1 MIRVLGGVRNLARIL
16 HGAAGI
22 ALVFLML
29 LTIADVVLR
38 AFHRPI
44 AGTYE
49 LVGYAGAAAIAG
61 AMPYTSW
68 MRGQVYVDFLLE
80 RLPGPA
86 RMICRLA
93 TRLLVIALFGLLGWH
108 LVKYGRD
115 LRVCG
120 EVSPTLELKFYPV
133 VFGFAA
139 ACALQAIVQV
149 CEIVKL
155 FRGEYE

>member
-1 MIRVLGGVRNLARIL
+1 ML
-16 HGAAGI
+16 HWVAGI
-22 ALVFLML
+22 SLIFLML

-44 AGTYE
+44 VGTYE
-49 LVGYAGAAAIAG
+49 LVGYAGALAVAG
-61 AMPYTSW
+61 AMPCTSW
-68 MRGQVYVDFLLE
+68 MRGQVYVDFLLGRFSRRG
-80 RLPGPA
+80 RLV
-86 RMICRLA
+86 CQLA
-93 TRLLVIALFGLLGWH
+93 TRLMVTALFVLLGWH
-108 LVKYGRD
+108 LVKFGLD
-115 LRVCG
+115 LRASG

-139 ACALQAIVQV
+139 ACALQVIVHG